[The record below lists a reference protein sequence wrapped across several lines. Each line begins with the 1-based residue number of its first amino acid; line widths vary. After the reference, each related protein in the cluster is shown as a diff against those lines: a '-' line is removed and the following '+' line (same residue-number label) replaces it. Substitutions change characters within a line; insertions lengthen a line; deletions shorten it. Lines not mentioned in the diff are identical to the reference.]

1 LTNEDWVGV
10 GILAAKNPKRKLYRK
25 QKPKQKMGLLN
36 PDVFFY
42 RKKTTT
48 QYGNR
53 NGGLICAK

>member
-36 PDVFFY
+36 PDFFLP
-42 RKKTTT
+42 KKNNNT
-48 QYGNR
+48 
-53 NGGLICAK
+53 IWK